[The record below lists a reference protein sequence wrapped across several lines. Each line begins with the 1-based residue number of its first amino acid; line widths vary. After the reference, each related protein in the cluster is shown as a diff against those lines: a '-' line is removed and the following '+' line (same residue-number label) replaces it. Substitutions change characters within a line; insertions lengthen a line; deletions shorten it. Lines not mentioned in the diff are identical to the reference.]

1 MPRKVAVTLREKKE
15 IDPESSVTAHIYGDT
30 IEISTALGGTPIMKK
45 LNRDEMVNR
54 VTGEI
59 TEVHHITSR
68 ADPKNYESLRSTFKR
83 LKRLIGANFKGGY
96 SELWV
101 TLTYKDSPMTDSKR
115 LYIDFKRMMRR
126 LRRITRKEL
135 AYIVV
140 IEPQASGSLHAH
152 LLLKT
157 IDHSRL
163 YIPNKKLAEAWG
175 QGFVNVKRLSEA
187 DNVASYVM
195 AYVSDVDLNNLEGQ
209 LENNEKLP
217 KRIVKGGRLALYP
230 IGMQIYRRSR
240 HGIKDPIKIKGMK
253 KTIKSKYHIDDAVPD
268 YYRKFDIKRKSG
280 EDPFEIETE
289 YYSRKRAKLAAAI
302 AKINRSCQN
311 SCSEDAEVA
320 D

>member
-1 MPRKVAVTLREKKE
+1 MTHKEKKQINSE
-15 IDPESSVTAHIYGDT
+15 AFVTAHVYGDT
-30 IEISTALGGTPIMKK
+30 IEMTTSLGGTPVMQK

-59 TEVHHITSR
+59 SQIHHITSR
-68 ADPKNYESLRSTFKR
+68 TDPKNYESLRSTFKR
-83 LKRLIGANFKGGY
+83 LKRLIGANFRGGR
-96 SELWV
+96 SELWC
-101 TLTYKDSPMTDSKR
+101 TLTYKDSPMKDPSR
-115 LYIDFKRMMRR
+115 LYADFKRMIRK
-126 LRRITRKEL
+126 LRKLLGKYL

-157 IDHSRL
+157 LDGSRL
-163 YIPNKKLAEAWG
+163 YIANSDLRKAWG
-175 QGFVNVKRLSEA
+175 QGFVNVRRLSDS
-187 DNVASYVM
+187 DNVSAYVM
-195 AYVSDVDLNNLEGQ
+195 AYVSDVDLNNLEG
-209 LENNEKLP
+209 EFNNNDQNTP
-217 KRIVKGGRLALYP
+217 KRIIKGGRLSLYP

-268 YYRKFDIKRKSG
+268 YYRKFDIKRNSG

-302 AKINRSCQN
+302 AKIEKNAAN
-311 SCSEDAEVA
+311 SQ
-320 D
+320 